1 VGEEGASEDIEK
13 ADELYLTPIGK
24 FMVSM
29 PCDLQISKMI
39 LMGLK
44 LRIPKLIISI
54 GSILMS
60 SKPFFA
66 HE

>member
-1 VGEEGASEDIEK
+1 
-13 ADELYLTPIGK
+13 
-24 FMVSM
+24 MVSM

-44 LRIPKLIISI
+44 LNIPKIMITI

-60 SKPFFA
+60 PKPLFS
-66 HE
+66 H